1 MKALVTGGAGFI
13 GSHVAE
19 RLLKAGHEVL
29 VIDNM
34 SIGTKENLALLQD
47 VGGKNFT
54 FIEQDISDVKT
65 VAAIEA
71 YKPERI
77 FHLAAQAN
85 VRRSVA
91 EPHLDAT
98 WNVVGTVNIL
108 EGARKAGTK
117 TVVFSSTGGAIYGEQ
132 ETFPATEEH
141 RNSPECQY
149 GVSKLCGEHY
159 LAFYAKDYKL
169 TCFAMRFGNVYGPRQ
184 NPKGEAG
191 VVAIFVDRLIAGQS
205 LTVNGDGGQTRDFI
219 HVDDV
224 AAAVLRVSETV
235 EPGRFSVYNVGMGVE
250 TSVNQVSAALIAA
263 WNSTDG
269 GKGKKVEVKFG
280 PPLPGEQRRSV
291 IDASKLNR
299 DFGWSPKVSVEKGL
313 ADTLRSFL

>member
-1 MKALVTGGAGFI
+1 
-13 GSHVAE
+13 
-19 RLLKAGHEVL
+19 
-29 VIDNM
+29 M
-34 SIGTKENLALLQD
+34 SVGTKENLTLLET
-47 VGGKNFT
+47 VGGSKFS
-54 FIEQDISDVKT
+54 FVQQDISDVKT
-65 VAAIEA
+65 VAVIETF
-71 YKPERI
+71 KPERI
-77 FHLAAQAN
+77 FHLGAQAN

-91 EPHLDAT
+91 EPHLDAA

-108 EGARKAGTK
+108 EGARKSGTK
-117 TVVFSSTGGAIYGEQ
+117 VVVFSSTGGAIYGEQ
-132 ETFPATEEH
+132 ETFPATEDH

-159 LAFYAKDYKL
+159 LEFYAKYYKL

-224 AAAVLRVSETV
+224 ANAVLKVSETV
-235 EPGRFSVYNVGMGVE
+235 QPGRFSVYNVGTGIE
-250 TSVNQVSAALIAA
+250 TSVNQVSDALIAA
-263 WNSTDG
+263 WNSTEG

-280 PPLPGEQRRSV
+280 PELPGEQRRSV

-299 DFGWSPKVSVEKGL
+299 DFDWSPRISLEKGL
-313 ADTLRSFL
+313 ADTLRSFI